1 MSTST
6 DSRAV
11 TPSSMPGTG
20 TAHDRAASICAFVV
34 RIAVG
39 LLWLDN
45 LSWKKPPDFGAKDGS
60 GLYHFTKLA
69 IDHPVVPPYSALVKS
84 VVLPNFTVFG
94 WAVLLLEIGLAV
106 FLVVGL
112 ATRLWALIGIAQTV
126 AIFLSVG
133 ASPNEWKWSYFL
145 MAAAHLAVL
154 GFAAGRV
161 WGLDALVRRRMSGR
175 SGRLAKSYLLAS

>member
-6 DSRAV
+6 NSRV
-11 TPSSMPGTG
+11 TASSAPRTG
-20 TAHDRAASICAFVV
+20 TAHDRATSICAFVV
-34 RIAVG
+34 RITLG
-39 LLWLDN
+39 LLWLAN

-69 IDHPVVPPYSALVKS
+69 IDYPVFPPYSALVKS

-94 WAVLLLEIGLAV
+94 WAVFLLEIGLAV
-106 FLVVGL
+106 FLLLGL

-161 WGLDALVRRRMSGR
+161 WGLDALARRRMSGR
-175 SGRLAKSYLLAS
+175 SGRLANSYLLAS